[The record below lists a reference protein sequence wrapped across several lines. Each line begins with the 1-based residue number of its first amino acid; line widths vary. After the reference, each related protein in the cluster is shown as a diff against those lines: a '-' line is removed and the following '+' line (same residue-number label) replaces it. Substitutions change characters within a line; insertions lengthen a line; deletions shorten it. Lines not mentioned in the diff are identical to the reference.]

1 MANPPPQASDQP
13 EVQQHYLT
21 QLALTAALSA
31 ALVNLWP
38 SFDPKRPRATF
49 DPIRRGAA
57 ALVSEL
63 APAAI
68 SQAADHFEAMR
79 DEAHIVQPFR
89 TPIIEP
95 PSMAEVEAYLD
106 QAAAEL
112 LDGTTSDFAA
122 LQAAIEREIDGA
134 AQKMLADAASDE
146 LLAAVE
152 SDPQAVG
159 WARVTR
165 EGACAFCLMLAT
177 RGPVYTSKATANFR
191 AHVPVNGRGGTC
203 HCTVE
208 PLWRGAYE
216 PPAHIREAQ
225 ALWKSSTKG
234 RSGKD
239 ALRAFR
245 RALKGGNL
253 RERPVPKLAPQP
265 SQRDQF
271 DALIGALAAAGA
283 TPAR

>member
-1 MANPPPQASDQP
+1 MATPPPQASDQP

-21 QLALTAALSA
+21 QLALTGALSA
-31 ALVNLWP
+31 ALMNLWP

-49 DPIRRGAA
+49 EPLRRGAA
-57 ALVSEL
+57 ALVSEM

-68 SQAADHFEAMR
+68 EMAAEHFEAMR
-79 DEAHIVQPFR
+79 EDAHIVQPFR
-89 TPIIEP
+89 VPVIEAPTP
-95 PSMAEVEAYLD
+95 ADVEAYLD
-106 QAAAEL
+106 KAVADL
-112 LDGTTSDFAA
+112 LDGGTTEFGA
-122 LQAAIEREIDGA
+122 LRAAIEREIDSA

-152 SDPQAVG
+152 ADPQAIG

-165 EGACAFCLMLAT
+165 EGACAFCLMLTT
-177 RGPVYTSKATANFR
+177 RGPVYRSKVTANFR
-191 AHVPVNGRGGTC
+191 AHVAVNGRGGTC

-208 PLWRGAYE
+208 PLWRGVYE

-225 ALWKSSTKG
+225 VIWKKSTKG

-245 RALKGGNL
+245 RELEGGTL
-253 RERPVPKLAPQP
+253 RERPVPKPVPQP
-265 SQRDQF
+265 SQRAQF